1 MRPARCAVIKMAL
14 IGLILWCLW
23 LPLADMFRFPDRV
36 SVFPN
41 LVTDAATYYDLARE
55 LSATW
60 QNNIPTTYP
69 PLWIGLM
76 AAVFSISGP
85 SYVAGKLISWTGLV
99 IIVILAAWLARRVYG
114 STAAWMAAVL
124 CAASAG
130 LRAYVGT
137 LQYEIVT
144 ATLLLVS
151 IALAVRTIDPVNTP
165 QQRRRAALAGFSGA
179 LLILARETFVIAV
192 VLLAA
197 WIAHRLWRAT
207 NRGRALGCAGLYLV
221 LAFSLPL
228 AWSVV
233 QSSREGRFVPVTDK
247 GPIVIALGNHP
258 TANGTYN
265 EPLVGMAEPAGFPF
279 IRQYPRRAAVLF
291 ARKALYFFGVLRD
304 GWTAPQPLNVWIWR
318 ATTGA
323 LPLGAIGAVVRGGWL
338 LVALLVSIWL
348 LGRARLANWWVLPA
362 IVIGVWAVHVI
373 SLSSY
378 RFAVPVLPLSYVLV
392 SGPAAAVLR
401 SIGEALRIP
410 VVAIAALMAA
420 SITVAAQYQRWPLR
434 ASYEAVDLDGVAAA
448 NELDAVAA
456 RPVRFAE
463 AKRGVRPI
471 ALLPDE
477 YLPAGRLT
485 ATVRARRVSEASDG
499 PGLQVVLYHLDGTPA
514 CQADVSSAQLSRD
527 RFVDL
532 EVPCQLRSDG
542 PATLAV
548 VTMGVADIAVERVN
562 LSWHQ

>member
-1 MRPARCAVIKMAL
+1 MRPARSAVIKL
-14 IGLILWCLW
+14 VLVSSILWCLW
-23 LPLADMFRFPDRV
+23 LPLADMRRYADRI

-55 LSATW
+55 LSTSW

-76 AAVFSISGP
+76 ATVFSVTGP
-85 SYVAGKLISWTGLV
+85 SYVAGKLISWTGLAITV
-99 IIVILAAWLARRVYG
+99 LLAAWLANRVYG
-114 STAAWMAAVL
+114 STAAWMAALL

-137 LQYEIVT
+137 LQYEVVT
-144 ATLLLVS
+144 GTLLLAS
-151 IALAVRTIDPVNTP
+151 IVLAVRSVDTASLW
-165 QQRRRAALAGFSGA
+165 QQRWRVVLAGFSGA

-197 WIAHRLWRAT
+197 WIALRAWRET
-207 NRGRALGCAGLYLV
+207 SGRRALGRMALYLTMAV
-221 LAFSLPL
+221 SLPL
-228 AWSVV
+228 VWTVV
-233 QSSREGRFVPVTDK
+233 QSAREGRFVPVTDK

-265 EPLVGMAEPAGFPF
+265 EPLVGMAEPAGFAF
-279 IRQYPRRAAVLF
+279 MRQYPRRTAVLF
-291 ARKALYFFGVLRD
+291 ARKALYFWGILRD
-304 GWTAPQPLNVWIWR
+304 GWTAPQPVNVWIWR

-323 LPLGAIGAVVRGGWL
+323 VPLQAIGAVVRGGWL
-338 LVALLVSIWL
+338 LFALGISIWL
-348 LGRARLANWWVLPA
+348 LGRTRLVNWWVLPA
-362 IVIGVWAVHVI
+362 IVIAVWAVHVI

-378 RFAVPVLPLSYVLV
+378 RFAVPVLPLSYVIV
-392 SGPAAAVLR
+392 SGPVAAGLR
-401 SIGEALRIP
+401 RLGDVLRIP

-420 SITVAAQYQRWPLR
+420 TIAVAAQFQRWPLR
-434 ASYEAVDLDGVAAA
+434 VDYEAVDLDGAAAA
-448 NELDAVAA
+448 NEPDAVAG
-456 RPVRFAE
+456 RPVRLAD
-463 AKRGVRPI
+463 ARRGVRPM

-485 ATVRARRVSEASDG
+485 ATVRARRASDAADG
-499 PGLQVVLYHLDGTPA
+499 SALRVALYHLDGTPA
-514 CQADVSSAQLSRD
+514 CVADISVGQLPRD
-527 RFVDL
+527 RFVDF

>member
-1 MRPARCAVIKMAL
+1 MAL
-14 IGLILWCLW
+14 IGLILWCSW

-41 LVTDAATYYDLARE
+41 LVTDAATYYDLARA

-76 AAVFSISGP
+76 AAVFSVTGP

-144 ATLLLVS
+144 ATLLLAS
-151 IALAVRTIDPVNTP
+151 IALALRTTDAADAP
-165 QQRRRAALAGFSGA
+165 QQRRRAVLAGLCGA

-197 WIAHRLWRAT
+197 WIAHRVWQATKRRRAF
-207 NRGRALGCAGLYLV
+207 GCAALYLA

-233 QSSREGRFVPVTDK
+233 QSTREGRFVPVTDK

-318 ATTGA
+318 ATTGV

-338 LVALLVSIWL
+338 LVALLLSIWL
-348 LGRARLANWWVLPA
+348 LGRARAANWWVLPA

-392 SGPAAAVLR
+392 SGPVATMMR

-410 VVAIAALMAA
+410 VVAIAALMATSVA
-420 SITVAAQYQRWPLR
+420 VAAQYQRWPLR

-448 NELDAVAA
+448 NDFDPVAA

-485 ATVRARRVSEASDG
+485 VTVRARRVSEASDG

-514 CQADVSSAQLSRD
+514 CHADVSSAQLSRD
-527 RFVDL
+527 RFVDV